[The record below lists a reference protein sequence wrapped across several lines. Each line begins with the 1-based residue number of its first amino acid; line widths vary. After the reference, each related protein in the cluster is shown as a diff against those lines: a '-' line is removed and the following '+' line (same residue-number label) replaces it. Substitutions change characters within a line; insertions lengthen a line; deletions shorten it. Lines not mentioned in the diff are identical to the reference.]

1 MRTLSVALVGA
12 LVIAVS
18 CTSAHAVESNKCRLP
33 GNKFTQAQKRVI
45 DQEKALK
52 KADDKYADI
61 EMRGSERSAFLEGRI
76 ADAQGQMDSVN
87 IQTAGDVVGCWLS
100 PRRCADSTVR
110 RMGQRYGQAVRMKTK
125 SEGVLRAWLVSLQ
138 RRLEVAAKRV
148 AKEGN
153 ELAIRQQALAT
164 AEAAYEA
171 CVG

>member
-1 MRTLSVALVGA
+1 
-12 LVIAVS
+12 
-18 CTSAHAVESNKCRLP
+18 
-33 GNKFTQAQKRVI
+33 
-45 DQEKALK
+45 
-52 KADDKYADI
+52 
-61 EMRGSERSAFLEGRI
+61 
-76 ADAQGQMDSVN
+76 
-87 IQTAGDVVGCWLS
+87 
-100 PRRCADSTVR
+100 
-110 RMGQRYGQAVRMKTK
+110 MGQRYGQAVRMKTK